1 MFNLNFGQA
10 KKNFLMFITLQIKD
24 TEDTIIS
31 YKKRIN
37 FLYQIANKYE
47 QEFSNESYIQIHK
60 ERIKEEKY
68 KIYSKVKSEEK
79 MLNRYNQK
87 LKKLKEKRE
96 SLEQILTENSYCLE
110 NSEEYSMHDNE
121 FRKRI

>member
-1 MFNLNFGQA
+1 MFNLNFKQS

-47 QEFSNESYIQIHK
+47 QEFSNKSYIQIHK
-60 ERIKEEKY
+60 KRIKEEKY

-79 MLNRYNQK
+79 MLTRYNQK

-96 SLEQILTENSYCLE
+96 SLEDDKDE
-110 NSEEYSMHDNE
+110 
-121 FRKRI
+121 